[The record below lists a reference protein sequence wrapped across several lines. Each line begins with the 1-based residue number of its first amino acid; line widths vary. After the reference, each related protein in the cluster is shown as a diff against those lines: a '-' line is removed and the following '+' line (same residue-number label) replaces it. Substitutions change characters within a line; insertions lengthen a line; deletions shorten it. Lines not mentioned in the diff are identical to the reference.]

1 MFVHKTGVSKHKLL
15 NKISYTLFFK
25 SKLWFLLKVSYVYLA
40 LHITEELYLYGF
52 WTHIFHLKGNV
63 I

>member
-52 WTHIFHLKGNV
+52 LDTYFPLER
-63 I
+63 